1 MHDHRHATAPSVT
14 ATVEAGGGTMKMTPR
29 RIVLAVIA
37 APLIFFLGVGAGRV
51 VYAVAN
57 ALARG

>member
-1 MHDHRHATAPSVT
+1 
-14 ATVEAGGGTMKMTPR
+14 MKMTPR

-51 VYAVAN
+51 AHAVAN
-57 ALARG
+57 ALGIG

>member
-1 MHDHRHATAPSVT
+1 
-14 ATVEAGGGTMKMTPR
+14 MKMTPR

>member
-1 MHDHRHATAPSVT
+1 MHDHRHATAAAGAARVG
-14 ATVEAGGGTMKMTPR
+14 VGGGTMKMTPR

-51 VYAVAN
+51 LYSVAN
-57 ALARG
+57 ALGIT

>member
-1 MHDHRHATAPSVT
+1 
-14 ATVEAGGGTMKMTPR
+14 MKVTPR

-51 VYAVAN
+51 AYAVGK
-57 ALARG
+57 ALGIG